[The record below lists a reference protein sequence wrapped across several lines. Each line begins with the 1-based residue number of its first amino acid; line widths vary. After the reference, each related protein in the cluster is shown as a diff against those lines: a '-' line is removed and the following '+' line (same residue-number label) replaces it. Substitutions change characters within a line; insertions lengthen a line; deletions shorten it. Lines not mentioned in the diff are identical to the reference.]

1 MGDLMDLFRS
11 LVRLCGL
18 EKDPWA
24 VVSPDISHKGGKLE
38 EFFHDRVA
46 HLVFRYINT
55 IRLLIMKEHQERGCI
70 FFEKMVAR
78 LGYRRGNSQSID
90 LRRYHQDIRQLPDRA
105 WKQGRP
111 EWFPQS

>member
-1 MGDLMDLFRS
+1 MDLFRS